1 MLPLMSARLS
11 RRLALLAAALWWGA
25 LSAVIGLAVPLLF
38 AHLPTKALAAGVA
51 VHLFTAQAWLS
62 VACGMVLL
70 LLLKRRAGDGRDAH
84 ARTTVICVVAAM
96 LLALLVEFAVGPRIL
111 ARGSAWHL
119 WHAGGTAMFF
129 VQWLLA
135 AVVLWRLAESPR

>member
-1 MLPLMSARLS
+1 MSANLS

-25 LSAVIGLAVPLLF
+25 LSAVIGVVVPMLF
-38 AHLPTKALAAGVA
+38 AHLPTKALAAGMA
-51 VHLFTAQAWLS
+51 ARLFTAQAWLS
-62 VACGMVLL
+62 LACGVALL
-70 LLLKRRAGDGRDAH
+70 LLLKRRAGDGRDIAV
-84 ARTTVICVVAAM
+84 RTTLFWVVAAM
-96 LLALLVEFAVGPRIL
+96 LLALLIEFAVGPRIL
-111 ARGSAWHL
+111 ARGSAWQL